1 MSRRQKE
8 TDIQES
14 RMLESQGD
22 GQQRDLSDDNS
33 TSVETFHGTAVTFP
47 TPTLTRFSL
56 ESIHL
61 LSERLSQAEEKS
73 IKSQLKG
80 VAEKLFASLSPLLN
94 ISPRQ
99 FKNEYD
105 GDKLNRIIEEVAE
118 KVEEIAEGE
127 VMDEAKDAKRG
138 RPEIEQL
145 SSCVEDSKVCS
156 WAKNVYKEIYHK
168 SITIAKNLTQYFVC
182 FICSFFKIFKTES
195 ADGRI
200 AHFRRMMLPHVKNMP
215 TARALQKYYAWFAY
229 WKAAAIKTVKEL
241 KEEAKYYAWRALE
254 ESIHDNL
261 VQLSAQVAK

>member
-1 MSRRQKE
+1 MSRRHKE
-8 TDIQES
+8 TEIQES

-33 TSVETFHGTAVTFP
+33 TIAEPFHGTVATFP
-47 TPTLTRFSL
+47 TPTIRNFRSFFEEDFHLSL
-56 ESIHL
+56 NKPSRID
-61 LSERLSQAEEKS
+61 EKS
-73 IKSQLKG
+73 VRSILGSI
-80 VAEKLFASLSPLLN
+80 AEKLFVNLSPK
-94 ISPRQ
+94 Q

-127 VMDEAKDAKRG
+127 LRDEAMDAKRG

-156 WAKNVYKEIYHK
+156 WAKNVYKKIYHK
-168 SITIAKNLTQYFVC
+168 SISIAKNLTQYFVC
-182 FICSFFKIFKTES
+182 FICSFFKIFNTES

-229 WKAAAIKTVKEL
+229 WKAAAIKTAKEL
-241 KEEAKYYAWRALE
+241 KEEVKYYAWRALE
-254 ESIHDNL
+254 ELIHGHL
-261 VQLSAQVAK
+261 VQLSAQVAR